1 MGSCLSF
8 IRNPISE
15 TKSTYIVSTEIPESV
30 KSTPTHHINEENDLR
45 NTNENELSYFSFE
58 GKRFKAKPCNI
69 YDGDTFSILFYYH
82 GEKMKYRCR
91 CLGYD
96 TPEMKP
102 LKTNPNR
109 EKEKEAAKVAK
120 KRFEEL
126 LGNDLIDV
134 ECHSFDKY
142 GRILVTVYGV
152 DKTQSVNQ
160 MMINEGHGIFY
171 DGGTKKKFEER
182 NFGDEE

>member
-1 MGSCLSF
+1 MGSCLSLHLNE
-8 IRNPISE
+8 R
-15 TKSTYIVSTEIPESV
+15 TYIPSQSPNLSNTENISSSIV
-30 KSTPTHHINEENDLR
+30 LKQMNINEDDQLLH
-45 NTNENELSYFSFE
+45 TNEDEISYFSFE
-58 GKRFKAKPCNI
+58 GKRLKAKPCHI
-69 YDGDTFSILFYYH
+69 YDGDTFSILFFYR
-82 GEKMKYRCR
+82 GEMIKYRCR

-126 LGNDLIDV
+126 LGPDLIDI

-142 GRILVTVYGV
+142 GRILVTVYGK
-152 DKTQSVNQ
+152 DKTESVNNI
-160 MMINEGHGIFY
+160 MIKEGHGISY
-171 DGGTKKKFEER
+171 DGGTKKKFD
-182 NFGDEE
+182 FGDDE